1 MNKLMLILLCIVAW
15 QTAVARECPP
25 SSADVNVSSA
35 VVRNSMPSGFT
46 DDFAAAC
53 VEAEKSNKKVLAVFS
68 GSDWCRSSGMME
80 EMYLISNPEFV
91 EAAKKSFVLVFID
104 SSKDESLISDVA
116 TLINERHVEKRKDK
130 RCPAVKILAADGREI
145 VDAPFAVD
153 VTPKQYVEKLLH
165 ATTPEGRYEELTKGI
180 GRDVA
185 LIFAGAVADKHFFFL
200 FDLGE
205 MVFEPLEGVGTNYLP
220 RCMALRADVE
230 KMPPDGSQEALLAK
244 IDMIMTMLEKF
255 RDRDAG
261 GLVEMALQKC
271 SNEGGAVEHVGTGW
285 SPLALSLVSSC
296 EFPGEDKDVYGFRLN
311 LLGGHHHNVG
321 CVDVGGVY
329 NAVFNGM
336 YGVQVGGLCNFVANG
351 TVGGQVSGFVNIGG
365 WGLDGLQ
372 VGGLFNAAGD
382 VVGVQ
387 AAGLF
392 NLCLRTSGC
401 QVSGSGNFAGVVHGC
416 QIGGAGGNIAL
427 ELEGM
432 QIAGEMNSAYRLKGL
447 QCSGIINSCSV
458 LDGMQ
463 LSAIN
468 LSDDCSGFQLGVFNK
483 STTMAG
489 VQIGLVNYATTMLGI
504 QVGVCNIIRSSPAPI
519 LPVVNMSF

>member
-1 MNKLMLILLCIVAW
+1 MNILMLILLCIVAW
-15 QTAVARECPP
+15 QTAVARECPS
-25 SSADVNVSSA
+25 SSADTNVCSA
-35 VVRNSMPSGFT
+35 VVRNSTPSGFT

-153 VTPKQYVEKLLH
+153 VTPKQYVEKLLY
-165 ATTPEGRYEELTKGI
+165 ATTPEGRYDELTKGI
-180 GRDVA
+180 GRNVA
-185 LIFAGAVADKHFFFL
+185 LIFAFEYADKYSFL
-200 FDLGE
+200 FDLGGR
-205 MVFEPLEGVGTNYLP
+205 VFNPLEVVGTNYLP
-220 RCMALRADVE
+220 RCMALRTEVE
-230 KMPPDGSQEALLAK
+230 KMPQDRSQEALLAK

-261 GLVEMALQKC
+261 GLVEMALQRC
-271 SNEGGAVEHVGTGW
+271 NNDGCAEEHAGTGW
-285 SPLALSLVSSC
+285 SPLALSFVSSC
-296 EFPGEDKDVYGFRLN
+296 EFPDEDKDVYGFRLN
-311 LLGGHHHNVG
+311 LLGGRHHDIG
-321 CVDVGGVY
+321 GVDVGGVY
-329 NAVFNGM
+329 NSVSNNM

-351 TVGGQVSGFVNIGG
+351 TIGGQASGFGNIGG

-372 VGGLFNAAGD
+372 LGGLFNVAGD
-382 VVGVQ
+382 VTGAQ
-387 AAGLF
+387 AAGLL
-392 NLCLRTSGC
+392 NLCLRMSGC
-401 QVSGSGNFAGVVHGC
+401 QVSGSGNLAGVVHGC
-416 QIGGAGGNIAL
+416 QIGGAGGNVSL
-427 ELEGM
+427 VLEGM
-432 QIAGEMNSAYRLKGL
+432 QIAGEMNSAYGLKGL

-458 LDGMQ
+458 LNGMQ

-468 LSDDCSGFQLGVFNK
+468 LSDDCNGFQLGVFNK
-483 STTMAG
+483 GTEMVGLQLGVVNYANTLSG
-489 VQIGLVNYATTMLGI
+489 VQI
-504 QVGVCNIIRSSPAPI
+504 GVCNIIKSSSVPVLPI
-519 LPVVNMSF
+519 LNMDF